1 MTGWRVAALAG
12 ILAITGLGGTA
23 QGEPVTTPIVV
34 ELFTSQ
40 GCSSCPPA
48 DAILADL
55 AERDGVIAL
64 ALHVDYWDHLGWR
77 DSFASPM
84 NAKRQR
90 AYAKAFGE
98 RTVFTPQIVVNGR
111 HGVIGSRRDEVEV
124 AVDMGGSGAMPAVL
138 GIEADADGLR
148 VTLAAAE
155 TATPPSR
162 VLFVVYAHP
171 QTVAITRGENSG
183 QDVTYHNVVT
193 SMMRL
198 GDWHGEERRWDLPIP
213 EEAKGVAILVQAEE
227 TMEILGAAGHDL
239 VPEADR

>member
-1 MTGWRVAALAG
+1 MTGWRVAVLAG
-12 ILAITGLGGTA
+12 LLAMAG
-23 QGEPVTTPIVV
+23 QGSVAAAGPQASVVV

-48 DAILADL
+48 DSILADL

-98 RTVFTPQIVVNGR
+98 RTVFTPQIIVNGR
-111 HGVIGSRRDEVEV
+111 HGVIGSRRDEVEA
-124 AVDMGGSGAMPAVL
+124 AVDGAAGASMPAEL
-138 GIEADADGLR
+138 GIVAEADGLT
-148 VTLAAAE
+148 VTLAAA
-155 TATPPSR
+155 AAPPPAAR
-162 VLFVVYAHP
+162 VLYVVYAHP
-171 QTVAITRGENSG
+171 QDVEITRGDNSG

-193 SMMRL
+193 SLMRL
-198 GDWHGEERRWDLPIP
+198 GEWHGEARRWDLPIP
-213 EEAKGVAILVQAEE
+213 QEAKGVAILVQAED
-227 TMEILGAAGHDL
+227 TMEILGAAGHEFA
-239 VPEADR
+239 PEADQ

>member
-1 MTGWRVAALAG
+1 MTGWRLAVLAG
-12 ILAITGLGGTA
+12 LLAIAGPGGA
-23 QGEPVTTPIVV
+23 AWAGSPSPVVV

-55 AERDGVIAL
+55 AEREGVIAL

-84 NAKRQR
+84 HAKRQR

-98 RTVFTPQIVVNGR
+98 RTVFTPQIIVNGR
-111 HGVIGSRRDEVEV
+111 HGVIGSRRDEVEA
-124 AVDMGGSGAMPAVL
+124 AVGAAASATMPVDL
-138 GIEADADGLR
+138 GIAAEAGGLT
-148 VTLAAAE
+148 VTLAA
-155 TATPPSR
+155 TRTPMPAAR

-183 QDVTYHNVVT
+183 QAVTYHNVVT
-193 SMMRL
+193 GLMRL
-198 GDWHGEERRWDLPIP
+198 GEWHGEARRWDLPIP
-213 EEAKGVAILVQAEE
+213 QEARGVAILVQAEE
-227 TMEILGAAGHDL
+227 TMEILGAAGREFG
-239 VPEADR
+239 PEVDR